1 MNTLS
6 KKILQQVPAENLSVP
21 TVTVFDLPERVLQ
34 FGTGVLLRG
43 LPDHFIDLANKQ
55 GIFNGRVLVVKSTA
69 TGGTDAFARQD
80 GLYTIL
86 EKGVVNGA
94 VQEHSYINAAI
105 SRVLSAAEQWPEILA
120 AAANPHLQIIISN
133 TTEVGIVWDEA
144 DVMAPMPVSFPGRV
158 LAFLEER
165 YRVMNGAAEAGMV
178 IVPTEL
184 IVDNGTKLREIVMA
198 LAAKK
203 ELSAAFIDW
212 LINENE
218 FCNSLVDCIVPGK
231 LSAAEQAKAEEQ
243 LHYRDE
249 LMIMSEPYRL
259 WAIET
264 NRQRTRELLSFSTCN
279 NGVVLAADINKFR
292 ELKLRLLNATH
303 TLSCGLA
310 HLSGFATV
318 KAAMQDPLFETFIST
333 LVFKEI
339 VPLVTSEV
347 ISTEEAILFGQQVLD
362 RFRNPHIEHL
372 WLNITAQYTSKMQM
386 RVVPL
391 VKKHFAANTELP
403 VCMATGFACFLLFMR
418 SDQKEKNQ
426 FYGNYDG
433 KTYSIQDDKASLMH
447 QQWQSGDLRLV
458 VQNSLQN
465 TDILGQDLSVY
476 PAFTEAVLK
485 IVELLVAEGPEKTVS
500 SILAKKYWNES

>member
-6 KKILQQVPAENLSVP
+6 KKIVEQLRAENMPVP
-21 TVTVFDLPERVLQ
+21 PVTVFDLPERVLQ

-43 LPDHFIDLANKQ
+43 LPDHFIDMANKQ
-55 GIFNGRVLVVKSTA
+55 GVFNGRVLVVKSTA

-86 EKGVVNGA
+86 EKGVVNGE
-94 VQEHSYINAAI
+94 VQEHTYINASI
-105 SRVLSAAEQWPEILA
+105 SRVVSAAEQWPDILA
-120 AAANPHLQIIISN
+120 AAANPDLQLIISN

-144 DVMAPMPVSFPGRV
+144 DVRAAVPVSFPGRL

-165 YRVMNGAAEAGMV
+165 YRVMKGAAEAGMV

-184 IVDNGTKLREIVMA
+184 IVDNGTKLREIVMM
-198 LAAKK
+198 LAIKK
-203 ELSAAFIDW
+203 ELPAAFLDW
-212 LINENE
+212 LTHANE

-231 LSAAEQAKAEEQ
+231 LAAAGQATAEEQ

-264 NRQRTRELLSFSTCN
+264 SRQRTKEILSFSTCN
-279 NGVVLAADINKFR
+279 KGVVLAADISKFR

-303 TLSCGLA
+303 TLCCGLA

-318 KAAMQDPLFETFIST
+318 KAAMQDPLFESFIST

-339 VPLVTSEV
+339 VPLVTGEA
-347 ISTEEAILFGQQVLD
+347 ISTEEAVLFGKQVLD

-372 WLNITAQYTSKMQM
+372 WLNITAQYSSKMQM
-386 RVVPL
+386 RVIPL
-391 VKKHFAANTELP
+391 VKKHFANSGEVPL
-403 VCMATGFACFLLFMR
+403 CMATGVACFLLFMR
-418 SDQKEKNQ
+418 SEQNEKNQ
-426 FYGNYDG
+426 FYGKYDG
-433 KTYSIQDDKASLMH
+433 KTYPIQDDKASLMY
-447 QQWQSGDLRLV
+447 QEWQSADLRLV
-458 VQNSLQN
+458 VQNSLRN
-465 TDILGQDLSVY
+465 TDIFGEDLSAY
-476 PAFTEAVLK
+476 PAFAEAVLK

-500 SILAKKYWNES
+500 SILAKKALA

>member
-6 KKILQQVPAENLSVP
+6 KKIWQQLPAENLSVP
-21 TVTVFDLPERVLQ
+21 SVTVFDLPERVLQ

-43 LPDHFIDLANKQ
+43 LPDHFIDQANKQ

-69 TGGTDAFARQD
+69 SGGTDAFARQD

-86 EKGVVNGA
+86 EKGVVNGKL
-94 VQEHSYINAAI
+94 QEHTYINAAI
-105 SRVLSAAEQWPEILA
+105 SRVLSASEQWPEILA
-120 AAANPHLQIIISN
+120 AADNPDLQLIISN
-133 TTEVGIVWDEA
+133 TTEVGIVWEEA
-144 DVMAPMPVSFPGRV
+144 DVTAVVPVSFPGRL

-165 YRVMNGAAEAGMV
+165 YRVMKGAAEAGMV

-184 IVDNGTKLREIVMA
+184 IVDNGTKLREIVLA

-203 ELSAAFIDW
+203 QLPSAFIDW
-212 LINENE
+212 LTHANE

-231 LSAAEQAKAEEQ
+231 LGAAEQAKAEKQ

-264 NRQRTRELLSFSTCN
+264 SRQRTREILSFSTCN
-279 NGVVLAADINKFR
+279 EGVILAADINKFR

-310 HLSGFATV
+310 HLSGFTTV
-318 KAAMQDPLFETFIST
+318 KAAMQDPLFESFIST

-347 ISTEEAILFGQQVLD
+347 ISTEEAVLFGKQVLD

-372 WLNITAQYTSKMQM
+372 WLNITAQYSSKMQM

-391 VKKHFAANTELP
+391 VQKHFAVKQEVP

-418 SDQKEKNQ
+418 SDQQEKNQ
-426 FYGNYDG
+426 FYGKHQG
-433 KTYSIQDDKASLMH
+433 KTYPIQDDKASLMH

-465 TDILGQDLSVY
+465 TDIFGQDLSVY
-476 PAFTEAVLK
+476 PAFADAVWEILQ
-485 IVELLVAEGPEKTVS
+485 LLITEGPEKTVS
-500 SILAKKYWNES
+500 SILAKKVLA

>member
-6 KKILQQVPAENLSVP
+6 KKILQQLTAENSSVP
-21 TVTVFDLPERVLQ
+21 YVTVFDLPERVLQ

-43 LPDHFIDLANKQ
+43 LPDHFIDQANKK
-55 GIFNGRVLVVKSTA
+55 GIFNGRILVVKSTA

-94 VQEHSYINAAI
+94 VQEHTYLNAAI
-105 SRVLSAAEQWPEILA
+105 SRVVAAAEQWPEILA

-144 DVMAPMPVSFPGRV
+144 DVTAAVPVSFPGRV

-165 YRVMNGAAEAGMV
+165 YRVMNGAADEGMV

-198 LAAKK
+198 LAIKK
-203 ELSAAFIDW
+203 QLPASFIDW
-212 LINENE
+212 LVHANE

-231 LSAAEQAKAEEQ
+231 LAVAEQAKAEEQ
-243 LHYRDE
+243 LQYRDE

-264 NRQRTRELLSFSTCN
+264 NRQRTREILSFSTCN

-318 KAAMQDPLFETFIST
+318 KAAMQDPLFESFIST

-339 VPLVTSEV
+339 VPLVTGET
-347 ISTEEAILFGQQVLD
+347 ISVEEAILFGQQVLD

-391 VKKHFAANTELP
+391 VKKHFAVSKEVP

-418 SDQKEKNQ
+418 SDEKETNQ
-426 FYGNYDG
+426 FFGNNRGEAYR
-433 KTYSIQDDKASLMH
+433 IQDDKASLMN
-447 QQWQSGDLRLV
+447 QQWQSGNLVSV
-458 VQNSLQN
+458 VQKSLQH
-465 TDILGQDLSVY
+465 TAIFGEDLSVY
-476 PAFTEAVLK
+476 PGFTETVVE
-485 IVELLVAEGPEKTVS
+485 IVQLLIAEGPEKTVS
-500 SILAKKYWNES
+500 SILAKKVLA

>member
-6 KKILQQVPAENLSVP
+6 KKILQELPVEDHSIPL
-21 TVTVFDLPERVLQ
+21 VTVFDLPERVLQ

-55 GIFNGRVLVVKSTA
+55 GVFNGRVLVVKSTA
-69 TGGTDAFARQD
+69 SGGTDAFARQD

-86 EKGVVNGA
+86 EKGVVNGS
-94 VQEHSYINAAI
+94 VQEHTYINAAI

-120 AAANPHLQIIISN
+120 AAANPDLQLIISN
-133 TTEVGIVWDEA
+133 TTEVGIVWEEA
-144 DVMAPMPVSFPGRV
+144 DVTAVVPVSFPGRL

-165 YRVMNGAAEAGMV
+165 YRVMKGAAEAGMV

-184 IVDNGTKLREIVMA
+184 IVDNGTKLREIVLA
-198 LAAKK
+198 LAIKK
-203 ELSAAFIDW
+203 ELPAAFIDW
-212 LINENE
+212 LTHANE

-231 LSAAEQAKAEEQ
+231 LAVAEQAKAEEQ
-243 LHYRDE
+243 LHYQDE

-264 NRQRTRELLSFSTCN
+264 SRQRTRDILSFSSCN
-279 NGVVLAADINKFR
+279 EGVVLAADINKFR

-310 HLSGFATV
+310 HLSGFTTV
-318 KAAMQDPLFETFIST
+318 KAAMQDPLFESFISA

-339 VPLVTSEV
+339 VPLVTSQT
-347 ISTEEAILFGQQVLD
+347 ISTEEALLFGKQVLD

-391 VKKHFAANTELP
+391 VKKNFAVGQDVP

-418 SDQKEKNQ
+418 SEQNEKNQ
-426 FYGNYDG
+426 FYGKYDG
-433 KTYSIQDDKASLMH
+433 KTYPIQDDKAGLIH

-458 VQNSLQN
+458 VQHSLGN
-465 TDILGQDLSVY
+465 TDIFGENLSAY
-476 PAFTEAVLK
+476 PAFAEAVLE
-485 IVELLVAEGPEKTVS
+485 ILQLLIAEGPEKTVS
-500 SILAKKYWNES
+500 SILAKKVLA

>member
-1 MNTLS
+1 MDTLS
-6 KKILQQVPAENLSVP
+6 KKIVERLPAENLSVP
-21 TVTVFDLPERVLQ
+21 SVTVFDLPERVLQ

-69 TGGTDAFARQD
+69 TGGTDAFAKQD

-94 VQEHSYINAAI
+94 VQEHTYINAAI
-105 SRVLSAAEQWPEILA
+105 SRVLSAAEQWSEILA
-120 AAANPHLQIIISN
+120 AAANPDLQLIISN
-133 TTEVGIVWDEA
+133 TTEVGIVWEEA
-144 DVMAPMPVSFPGRV
+144 DITAVVPVSFPGRL

-165 YRVMNGAAEAGMV
+165 YRVSNGSAEAGMV

-184 IVDNGTKLREIVMA
+184 IVDNGTKLREIVLA
-198 LAAKK
+198 LATKK
-203 ELSAAFIDW
+203 KLPAAFIDW
-212 LINENE
+212 LTHANE

-231 LSAAEQAKAEEQ
+231 LATAEQAKAEEQ

-264 NRQRTRELLSFSTCN
+264 SRQRTKEILSFSTCN
-279 NGVVLAADINKFR
+279 EGVILAADINKFR

-318 KAAMQDPLFETFIST
+318 KAAMQDPLFESFIFT

-339 VPLVTSEV
+339 VPLVTGET
-347 ISTEEAILFGQQVLD
+347 ISVEEAVAFGKQVLD

-391 VKKHFAANTELP
+391 VKKHFAVSTEVP

-418 SDQKEKNQ
+418 SDQQAKNQ
-426 FYGNYDG
+426 FYGHYNG
-433 KTYSIQDDKASLMH
+433 KTYPIQDDKASLMH
-447 QQWQSGDLRLV
+447 QQWQSGTNPRWV
-458 VQNSLQN
+458 VQNSLRN
-465 TDILGQDLSVY
+465 IDIFGEDLSAY
-476 PAFTEAVLK
+476 PVFTEAVLE

-500 SILAKKYWNES
+500 SILAKKALA

>member
-6 KKILQQVPAENLSVP
+6 KKILAQLPSENLSVP
-21 TVTVFDLPERVLQ
+21 PVILFDLPERVLQ

-43 LPDHFIDLANKQ
+43 LPDHFIDQANKQ

-69 TGGTDAFARQD
+69 SGGTDAFAQQD

-94 VQEHSYINAAI
+94 VQEHTYINAAI
-105 SRVLSAAEQWPEILA
+105 SRVLSAAEQWSEILA
-120 AAANPHLQIIISN
+120 AAANPDLQIIISN
-133 TTEVGIVWDEA
+133 TTEIGIVWDEA
-144 DVMAPMPVSFPGRV
+144 DVTALVPVSFPGRV
-158 LAFLEER
+158 LVFLEER
-165 YRVMNGAAEAGMV
+165 YRVMKGAAEAGMV

-184 IVDNGTKLREIVMA
+184 IVDNGTKLREIVLA
-198 LAAKK
+198 LAVKK
-203 ELSAAFIDW
+203 QLPAAFIDW
-212 LINENE
+212 LTHANE

-231 LSAAEQAKAEEQ
+231 LAAAEQAKAEEQ

-264 NRQRTRELLSFSTCN
+264 SRQRTKEILSFSTCN
-279 NGVVLAADINKFR
+279 GGVILAADINKFR

-310 HLSGFATV
+310 HLSGFTTV
-318 KAAMQDPLFETFIST
+318 KAAMHDPLFESFIST

-347 ISTEEAILFGQQVLD
+347 ISTEEAVLFGKQVLD

-391 VKKHFAANTELP
+391 VKKHFAVSRTVP
-403 VCMATGFACFLLFMR
+403 VCMAAGFACFLLFMR
-418 SDQKEKNQ
+418 SEEKGTNR
-426 FYGNYDG
+426 FYGNYQG
-433 KTYSIQDDKASLMH
+433 KTYPIQDDKASLMH
-447 QQWQSGDLRLV
+447 QQWQSGDLRLL
-458 VQNSLQN
+458 VQNSLRSM
-465 TDILGQDLSVY
+465 DIFGQDLSPY
-476 PAFTEAVLK
+476 PAFAETVWEILQ
-485 IVELLVAEGPEKTVS
+485 LLIAEGPEKTVS
-500 SILAKKYWNES
+500 SILAKKALA

>member
-6 KKILQQVPAENLSVP
+6 KKILQQLPVENNSVP
-21 TVTVFDLPERVLQ
+21 SVTVFDLPERVLQ

-43 LPDHFIDLANKQ
+43 LPDHFIDHANKQ

-69 TGGTDAFARQD
+69 TGATDTFARQD

-86 EKGVVNGA
+86 EKGVVNGE
-94 VQEHSYINAAI
+94 VQEHTYINAAI

-120 AAANPHLQIIISN
+120 AAANPNLQIIISN
-133 TTEVGIVWDEA
+133 TTEVGIVWEEA
-144 DVMAPMPVSFPGRV
+144 DVRAVVPVSFPGRL

-165 YRVMNGAAEAGMV
+165 YRVMKGAAEAGMV

-184 IVDNGTKLREIVMA
+184 IVDNGTKLREIVLA

-203 ELSAAFIDW
+203 QLSSAFIDW
-212 LINENE
+212 LTHANE

-231 LSAAEQAKAEEQ
+231 LAAAEQPKAEEQ

-264 NRQRTRELLSFSTCN
+264 SRQRTKEILSFSTCN
-279 NGVVLAADINKFR
+279 EGVILAADINKFR

-318 KAAMQDPLFETFIST
+318 KAAMQNPLFESYIST

-339 VPLVTSEV
+339 VPLVADPTIPV
-347 ISTEEAILFGQQVLD
+347 EEAVSFGKQVLD

-391 VKKHFAANTELP
+391 VKKHFTVKQEVP
-403 VCMATGFACFLLFMR
+403 VCMAAGFACFLLFMR
-418 SDQKEKNQ
+418 SDEKEKNQ
-426 FYGNYDG
+426 FYGNYHG
-433 KTYSIQDDKASLMH
+433 KAYPIQDDKASLMY
-447 QQWQSGDLRLV
+447 QQWQSGDPRLV
-458 VQNSLQN
+458 VPDSLRN
-465 TDILGQDLSVY
+465 IDIFGEDLSAY
-476 PAFTEAVLK
+476 PAFTKAVLE
-485 IVELLVAEGPEKTVS
+485 IVELLIAEGPEKTVS
-500 SILAKKYWNES
+500 SILAKKVLA

>member
-6 KKILQQVPAENLSVP
+6 KKIVEQLPAENMSVP
-21 TVTVFDLPERVLQ
+21 PVTVFDLPERVLQ

-43 LPDHFIDLANKQ
+43 LPDHFIDQANKQ
-55 GIFNGRVLVVKSTA
+55 GIFNGRVLVVKSTT

-86 EKGVVNGA
+86 EKGVVNGE
-94 VQEHSYINAAI
+94 VQEHTYINASI
-105 SRVLSAAEQWPEILA
+105 SRVVSAAEQWPEILA
-120 AAANPHLQIIISN
+120 AAANPDLQLIISN

-144 DVMAPMPVSFPGRV
+144 DVTAVVPVSFPGRV

-165 YRVMNGAAEAGMV
+165 YRVSNGSTEAGMV

-184 IVDNGTKLREIVMA
+184 IVDNGTRLREIVLA
-198 LAAKK
+198 LAVKK
-203 ELSAAFIDW
+203 QLSSAFIDW
-212 LINENE
+212 LTHANE

-231 LSAAEQAKAEEQ
+231 LAAAGQAKAEEQ

-249 LMIMSEPYRL
+249 LMIMSEPYRF

-264 NRQRTRELLSFSTCN
+264 SRQRTREILSFNTCN
-279 NGVVLAADINKFR
+279 KGVVLAADINKFR

-303 TLSCGLA
+303 TLCCGLA
-310 HLSGFATV
+310 HLSGFDTV
-318 KAAMQDPLFETFIST
+318 KAAMQDPLFESFIST

-339 VPLVTSEV
+339 VPLVTGET
-347 ISTEEAILFGQQVLD
+347 ISVVEAVAFGKQVLD

-391 VKKHFAANTELP
+391 VKKHFAVSTEVP

-426 FYGNYDG
+426 LYGSFNG
-433 KTYSIQDDKASLMH
+433 KTYPIQDDKASLMY
-447 QQWQSGDLRLV
+447 QQWQSGNDPRWV
-458 VQNSLQN
+458 VQNCLRN
-465 TDILGQDLSVY
+465 IDIFGEDLSAY

-485 IVELLVAEGPEKTVS
+485 IVELLTAEGPEKTVS
-500 SILAKKYWNES
+500 SILAKKALA

>member
-6 KKILQQVPAENLSVP
+6 KKILLQIPTENLSVP
-21 TVTVFDLPERVLQ
+21 PVTLFDLPERVLQ

-43 LPDHFIDLANKQ
+43 LPDHFIDQANKQ
-55 GIFNGRVLVVKSTA
+55 GIFNGRILVIKSTA
-69 TGGTDAFARQD
+69 SGGTDAFAKQD

-94 VQEHSYINAAI
+94 VQEHTYINAAI

-120 AAANPHLQIIISN
+120 AAANPDLQLIISN
-133 TTEVGIVWDEA
+133 TTEVGIVWEEA
-144 DVMAPMPVSFPGRV
+144 DVTAVVPVSFPGRL

-165 YRVMNGAAEAGMV
+165 YRVMQGAAEAGMV

-184 IVDNGTKLREIVMA
+184 IVDNGTKLREIVLA

-203 ELSAAFIDW
+203 ELPAAFIDW
-212 LINENE
+212 LTHANE

-231 LSAAEQAKAEEQ
+231 LAAAEQTKAEEQ
-243 LHYRDE
+243 LHYQDE

-264 NRQRTRELLSFSTCN
+264 SRQRTKEILSFSTCN
-279 NGVVLAADINKFR
+279 EGVILAADINKFR

-318 KAAMQDPLFETFIST
+318 KAAMQDPLFESFIST

-347 ISTEEAILFGQQVLD
+347 ISTEEAVLFGKQVLD

-391 VKKHFAANTELP
+391 VQKHFAVKQEVP

-418 SDQKEKNQ
+418 SDQQEKNQ
-426 FYGNYDG
+426 FYGNHDG

-447 QQWQSGDLRLV
+447 QQWQSGDLRLL

-465 TDILGQDLSVY
+465 TDIFGLDLSVY
-476 PAFTEAVLK
+476 AAFTETVWEILQ
-485 IVELLVAEGPEKTVS
+485 LLIAEGPEKTVS
-500 SILAKKYWNES
+500 SILAKKALA